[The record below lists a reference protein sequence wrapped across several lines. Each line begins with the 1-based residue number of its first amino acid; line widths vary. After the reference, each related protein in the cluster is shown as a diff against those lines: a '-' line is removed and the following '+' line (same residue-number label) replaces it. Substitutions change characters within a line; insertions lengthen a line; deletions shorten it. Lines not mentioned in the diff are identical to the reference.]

1 MVGQGH
7 FANQSIFLVGII
19 FPLLMEEQLLIID
32 LYWLAWMTVCFESCG
47 TGDTSSSIISQH
59 RVLAVNE
66 LLKIKIKRTLF
77 EIFLMESISP
87 DLVLH

>member
-1 MVGQGH
+1 
-7 FANQSIFLVGII
+7 
-19 FPLLMEEQLLIID
+19 
-32 LYWLAWMTVCFESCG
+32 MTVCFESCW

-87 DLVLH
+87 DLVLHSTDAHMNLIMS